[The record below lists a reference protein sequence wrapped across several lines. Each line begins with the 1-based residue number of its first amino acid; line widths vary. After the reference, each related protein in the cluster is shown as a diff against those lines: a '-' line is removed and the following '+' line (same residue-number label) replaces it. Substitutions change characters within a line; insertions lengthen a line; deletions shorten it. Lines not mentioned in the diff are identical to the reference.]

1 MTIRSVYLCLEEYR
15 DEIISLK
22 LLVYYLETV
31 AATDQ
36 NNNVGYLSTVS
47 GAGFGADQIT
57 FTLHW

>member
-1 MTIRSVYLCLEEYR
+1 LCLEEYR